1 MTFFF
6 VAEHFKDVE
15 KVIERAHT
23 VLIRGGVI
31 AFALPNGRGIS
42 CRVDRKQYVQGHP
55 RDHYF
60 DTCPRNLRRFLRTY
74 GFRTC
79 RVRVTGIHPER
90 FFSKLGVRRNI
101 PLLNML
107 YTGIAP
113 VLRLGDTFEY
123 YGIKV

>member
-1 MTFFF
+1 
-6 VAEHFKDVE
+6 
-15 KVIERAHT
+15 
-23 VLIRGGVI
+23 
-31 AFALPNGRGIS
+31 
-42 CRVDRKQYVQGHP
+42 
-55 RDHYF
+55 
-60 DTCPRNLRRFLRTY
+60 
-74 GFRTC
+74 
-79 RVRVTGIHPER
+79 VRVTGIHPER